1 MKFQKLILKIQTFW
15 RIQKMNKEQL
25 TQILQSCLFAFD
37 GLDKEE
43 IIKLNPDYDL
53 QLVQIGIKLFKF
65 LKQKIE

>member
-1 MKFQKLILKIQTFW
+1 
-15 RIQKMNKEQL
+15 MNKQQL

-53 QLVQIGIKLFKF
+53 QLVQIGVKLLKF
-65 LKQKIE
+65 LEQKIK